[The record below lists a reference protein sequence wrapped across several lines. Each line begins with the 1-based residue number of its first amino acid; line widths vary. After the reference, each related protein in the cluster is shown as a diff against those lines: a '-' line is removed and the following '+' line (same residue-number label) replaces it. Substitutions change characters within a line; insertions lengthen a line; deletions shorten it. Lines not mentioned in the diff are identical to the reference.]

1 MRYLF
6 KANENATAMPGG
18 SALYGVEAVSVA

>member
-1 MRYLF
+1 MRYLS

-18 SALYGVEAVSVA
+18 SVLYGFEAVSAA